1 MTLNR
6 VLLACLL
13 LGLAGWWFS
22 ARPGRGDA
30 LPAAVHA
37 VPGLTTP
44 AGGVTEAVL
53 VTVVCADSGPAAISN
68 IADASQ
74 STSRRPI
81 FDTLLLDV

>member
-1 MTLNR
+1 MTVSVSEAEQAPVAELKE
-6 VLLACLL
+6 
-13 LGLAGWWFS
+13 
-22 ARPGRGDA
+22 